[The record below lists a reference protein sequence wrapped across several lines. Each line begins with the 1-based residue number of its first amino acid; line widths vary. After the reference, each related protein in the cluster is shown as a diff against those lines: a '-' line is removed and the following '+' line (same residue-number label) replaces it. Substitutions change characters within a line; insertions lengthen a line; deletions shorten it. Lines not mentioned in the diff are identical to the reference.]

1 LEEKGIIDPVKVV
14 LNSLEYGAGVASIL
28 LTSDVAIINDRNINS
43 KDRNIYEH
51 QNIRIWFI
59 IWFFKTLL

>member
-1 LEEKGIIDPVKVV
+1 MEEKGIIDPVKVV

-28 LTSDVAIINDRNINS
+28 LTSDVAIINDRNINL

-51 QNIRIWFI
+51 
-59 IWFFKTLL
+59 